1 MMLYFVV
8 FKNKKDKEYKLF
20 TNTVFDKENEAE
32 EFGKKSM
39 KRNYEHKVLE
49 YNSENLYIGIGY
61 EKRNKIS
68 AINSVK
74 VIVTPW
80 QKGFTCGII
89 MDSKSKMST
98 EQYELCSTI
107 ARGMIKM
114 ATSDPHST
122 FLWGLRGFA
131 EDKKRNDKDLTV
143 SSIAEFDD
151 ESNVIDFLKYLKMKR
166 DKELN

>member
-1 MMLYFVV
+1 MTTKTKGTLS
-8 FKNKKDKEYKLF
+8 L
-20 TNTVFDKENEAE
+20 
-32 EFGKKSM
+32 
-39 KRNYEHKVLE
+39 
-49 YNSENLYIGIGY
+49 
-61 EKRNKIS
+61 
-68 AINSVK
+68 INSVK

-89 MDSKSKMST
+89 MDSKSKMTT

-114 ATSDPHST
+114 ATTDPHST

-131 EDKKRNDKDLTV
+131 EDKKNNKKDLTI
-143 SSIAEFDD
+143 SSVAEFDD
-151 ESNVIDFLKYLKMKR
+151 ESNVVDFLEYLKMKR